1 MTTQLP
7 TSYQACYVYNHVDPR
22 TGVPIYIGMG
32 RKDRAWHY
40 RVSMSRKEAHENYL
54 IKLEEEGF
62 LPCDWVVITHRN
74 LTEEQA
80 KIIEKDQINLLK
92 PMFNV
97 THTGDHR
104 LVDKDLMTKAKK
116 LKDQGIVGSKAA
128 KLLEV
133 SVMTTWRYQYD
144 Y

>member
-1 MTTQLP
+1 MTIQLP
-7 TSYQACYVYNHVDPR
+7 TSYQRCYVYNHINPE
-22 TGVPIYIGMG
+22 TGDVVYVGMG

-40 RVSMSRKEAHENYL
+40 RVSMSRKEAHETYL
-54 IKLEEEGF
+54 NGLEEKGF
-62 LPCDWVVITHRN
+62 LPYDWVVITHRN

-80 KIIEKDQINLLK
+80 KQIEKDQINLLK

-97 THTGDHR
+97 TYTGDHR
-104 LVDKDLMTKAKK
+104 GINRELMEKAKE
-116 LKDQGIVGSKAA
+116 LKEQGIVGPTAA